1 MTSHR
6 VEMTSDVAAETLEA
20 LPLVECGAQLLSD
33 RDLDGNRDDT
43 VHIVDDDPATRRIIV
58 DMISCINVRTQAYG
72 SASEFLAT
80 FISGSPGCLVT
91 DLRMPGIDGLSLVR
105 QLKQAAETLP
115 VIIVTGSGDIRSAV
129 EAMHLSA
136 VDVLLKPFDGE
147 VLCDRIRQ
155 SLSLDATRRQLTER
169 RNAARALLSRL
180 SDREQEILQFIVDG
194 LNNRQ
199 IALRTRTAERTVE
212 AHRARIARK
221 LLARNDFDVAR
232 VTWDGLSD
240 KPGPAEQARSHGPNG
255 APAALL
261 DEEDVVC
268 RGQSV
273 DGVDVEVEH
282 AQDTQTPAHKS
293 GAERAVGR
301 QQDMPPLGVDVS

>member
-1 MTSHR
+1 MTSHQ
-6 VEMTSDVAAETLEA
+6 VEMTPEVAPETRDA
-20 LPLVECGAQLLSD
+20 IPLPERGAQLLSD
-33 RDLDGNRDDT
+33 RDLDDSRDDT
-43 VHIVDDDPATRRIIV
+43 VHIVDDDPATRRIIL
-58 DMISCINVRTQAYG
+58 DMISCINARTRAYG
-72 SASEFLAT
+72 SAAEFLET
-80 FISGSPGCLVT
+80 YISGSPGCLVT
-91 DLRMPGIDGLSLVR
+91 DLRMPGIDGLTLVR

-115 VIIVTGSGDIRSAV
+115 VIIVTGSGDIRAAV

-136 VDVLLKPFDGE
+136 VDVLLKPFDGA

-180 SDREQEILQFIVDG
+180 SDREQEILQLIVDG

-212 AHRARIARK
+212 THRARIAKK

-240 KPGPAEQARSHGPNG
+240 KPEPADARG
-255 APAALL
+255 
-261 DEEDVVC
+261 
-268 RGQSV
+268 
-273 DGVDVEVEH
+273 
-282 AQDTQTPAHKS
+282 
-293 GAERAVGR
+293 
-301 QQDMPPLGVDVS
+301 